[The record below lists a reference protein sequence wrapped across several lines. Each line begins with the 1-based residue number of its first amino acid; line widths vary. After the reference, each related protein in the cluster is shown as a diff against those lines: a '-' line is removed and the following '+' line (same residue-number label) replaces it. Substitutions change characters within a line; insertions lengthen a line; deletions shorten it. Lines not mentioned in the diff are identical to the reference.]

1 MNDAQ
6 RSCGLDVIFI
16 DNFDSFVFNLV
27 DEFARRRCSVEVWRS
42 DIDAGRVLEL
52 ADRKNGPCLVVLSPG
67 PGAPADAGCC
77 MELVKKAP
85 VKLPVFGVCLGFQV
99 MVEAF
104 GGKVGP
110 AQSIVHGKT
119 SEITHEENWLFEGL
133 GPALSV
139 GRYHSLAAVRMPD
152 SMRVTAG
159 ANDTV
164 MAAQHKEKMA
174 AGVQFHPESIL
185 TSGGGRMIENVIRWA
200 QSRPG
205 SGEA

>member
-1 MNDAQ
+1 MNGAE
-6 RSCGLDVIFI
+6 SSAGLDVIFI

-42 DIDAGRVLEL
+42 DIEADRVLEL
-52 ADRKNGPCLVVLSPG
+52 ADRKTGPCLVVMSPG

-77 MELVKKAP
+77 MELVKRAP
-85 VKLPVFGVCLGFQV
+85 VQLPVFGVCLGFQV
-99 MVEAF
+99 IVEAF

-119 SEITHEENWLFEGL
+119 SEISHEENWLFEGL
-133 GPALSV
+133 GPVLSV

-152 SMRVTAG
+152 SMQITARAG
-159 ANDTV
+159 ETV
-164 MAAQHKEKMA
+164 MAAQHETKMA

-185 TSGGGRMIENVIRWA
+185 TSGGGRMIDNVIRWA
-200 QSRPG
+200 QSLPD
-205 SGEA
+205 SKEI